1 MTLRKRIA
9 RRAVAAAGVAWLA
22 ILFLTYRKPGARP
35 ADSRGEVADTLVAE
49 VGAVQDRMRF
59 RDFEYVETR
68 GTEGR
73 FRLRA
78 AEALRFEENWERK
91 FRLKDVEFEA
101 TPEGAARPVRLFA
114 PRAEFVE
121 RSKAFRVFDG
131 VEIVGEESTLR
142 GPSFRYEPAGR
153 MLVSE
158 GAVTAERGRVVISAD
173 AGTVRTNDGVVLLGP
188 GVRLRGRGEDGRPT
202 ILASPRLE
210 LSRGGRILAD
220 GEGTVL
226 RSEGFA
232 VRSRTLERTKEG
244 EGDRVRSSGGAGLL
258 VAPSPRGLPSAALI
272 SGELLELQR
281 DAGGG
286 PVWVEASSV
295 GGKAQVDVAPSP
307 RLPARRA
314 RSPRFTGRFR
324 DGRLAEVDVPAALEA
339 WEAALPGGPPGSGLK
354 ALTAGSGRFL
364 FLPVGGLDVTSLKGG
379 VTLTDGT
386 RATLKG
392 AEATL
397 RGADDT
403 AILSGTPEAL
413 AEYRDERGSLTAAS
427 LSYARR
433 DDRIDASGRVRA
445 SWSGEGRGGLLG
457 GGADGPLHSESDTL
471 RLSDGRSRLR
481 LTGNVRAWQKESV
494 LRSESLELDDVARTL
509 RAERNVR
516 VFLRRQAAPKGA
528 LPAAAGKGAPSGET
542 INAAGDL
549 LMHHEADRLIRIEG
563 HANLVSG
570 TWEVTSDVADFHLT
584 PDRAVEYAEAR
595 GAVALED
602 RSQRRKGNGTKAT
615 FRPQSEVVTL
625 EGSPAVALDGKGN
638 RTSGAVLTFR
648 QGRSQVDVETGGV
661 ASETTLK
668 PEGS

>member
-1 MTLRKRIA
+1 VTGTNRIA
-9 RRAVAAAGVAWLA
+9 RRAVAAAGVAWIA
-22 ILFLTYRKPGARP
+22 VLFLTYRKPGARP
-35 ADSRGEVADTLVAE
+35 ADSRGDVADTLVAE
-49 VGAVQDRMRF
+49 AGAVQDRMRF
-59 RDFEYVETR
+59 RDFDYVETR
-68 GTEGR
+68 GDEGR

-101 TPEGAARPVRLFA
+101 TPEGSTHPVRLFA

-153 MLVSE
+153 TLVSE
-158 GAVTAERGRVVISAD
+158 GAVSAERGRLVIKAD
-173 AGTVRTNDGVVLLGP
+173 AGTVRTNDGVVLLGG
-188 GVRLRGRGEDGRPT
+188 GVELRGRGEDGRP
-202 ILASPRLE
+202 LRLSSPKLE
-210 LSRGGRILAD
+210 LSRGGQILAE

-226 RSEGFA
+226 RSEEF
-232 VRSRTLERTKEG
+232 VIRSRTLERRKEG
-244 EGDRVRSSGGAGLL
+244 DGDRVRSSGSATLV
-258 VAPSPRGLPSAALI
+258 VAPSPRGLPAATLV
-272 SGELLELQR
+272 SGDLLELQR
-281 DAGGG
+281 DAFGQ
-286 PVWVEASSV
+286 PAWVEASSA
-295 GGKAQVDVAPSP
+295 GGKAQIDVAPSP

-324 DGRLAEVDVPAALEA
+324 DARLAEIDVPAALEA

-354 ALTAGSGRFL
+354 TLEAGGGRFV
-364 FLPVGGLDVTSLKGG
+364 FTPAGKLDVASFREG
-379 VTLTDGT
+379 VRMADGV
-386 RATLKG
+386 RASMRGT
-392 AEATL
+392 EATL

-403 AILSGTPEAL
+403 AVLSGTAEAP
-413 AEYRDERGSLTAAS
+413 AEYRDERGSLTAAT

-433 DDRIDASGRVRA
+433 DDRIDASGHVRA

-457 GGADGPLHSESDTL
+457 NRDDGPLHSESETL
-471 RLSDGRSRLR
+471 RLSDGRSKLR

-494 LRSESLELDDVARTL
+494 LRSELLELDDANRTL

-516 VFLRRQAAPKGA
+516 VFLRREAAPRGA
-528 LPAAAGKGAPSGET
+528 VPAAAGKGAPPGET
-542 INAAGDL
+542 INATGDL
-549 LMHHEADRLIRIEG
+549 LTHREADRLIRIEG

-570 TWEVTSDVADFHLT
+570 SWEVTSDVADFHLT

-595 GAVALED
+595 GTVALED

-615 FRPQSEVVTL
+615 FRPQAEVVTL
-625 EGSPAVALDGKGN
+625 EGSPAVAFDGKGN
-638 RTSGAVLTFR
+638 RTTGAVLTFR

-661 ASETTLK
+661 ASETTLR

>member
-1 MTLRKRIA
+1 MTPRNRIA
-9 RRAVAAAGVAWLA
+9 RRVVAAAGAAWIA
-22 ILFLTYRKPGARP
+22 VLFLTYRKPGARP

-49 VGAVQDRMRF
+49 AGAVQDRMRF
-59 RDFEYVETR
+59 RDFDYVETR
-68 GTEGR
+68 GAEGR

-153 MLVSE
+153 TLVSE
-158 GAVTAERGRVVISAD
+158 GAVTAERGRLVIGAD
-173 AGTVRTNDGVVLLGP
+173 AGTVRTNDGVVLLDG
-188 GVRLRGRGEDGRPT
+188 GVRLRGRGEDGQPM

-244 EGDRVRSSGGAGLL
+244 EGDRVRSSGSAGLL
-258 VAPSPRGLPSAALI
+258 VAPSPRGLPSATLL
-272 SGELLELQR
+272 SGDLLELQR
-281 DAGGG
+281 DAGGQ
-286 PVWVEASSV
+286 PVWVEASSA

-307 RLPARRA
+307 RLPARRT

-324 DGRLAEVDVPAALEA
+324 DGRLAEVDAPAALEA
-339 WEAALPGGPPGSGLK
+339 WEAALPGGPPDSGLK
-354 ALTAGSGRFL
+354 VLTAGNGRFL
-364 FLPVGGLDVTSLKGG
+364 FSPAGGLDVTSFKGG
-379 VTLTDGT
+379 VTVSDGT

-403 AILSGTPEAL
+403 AVIAGTPEAP
-413 AEYRDERGSLTAAS
+413 AEYRDERGSLTAAV

-433 DDRIDASGRVRA
+433 DDRIDASGHVRA
-445 SWSGEGRGGLLG
+445 SWSGEGRGSLLG
-457 GGADGPLHSESDTL
+457 NRGDGPLHSESDTL
-471 RLSDGRSRLR
+471 RISEGRSRLH

-494 LRSESLELDDVARTL
+494 LRSESLVLDDVARTL

-516 VFLRRQAAPKGA
+516 AFLRREAAPKGS
-528 LPAAAGKGAPSGET
+528 LPAAGKGAPSGET
-542 INAAGDL
+542 INASGDL
-549 LMHHEADRLIRIEG
+549 LTHREADRLIRIEG

-595 GAVALED
+595 GAVTLED
-602 RSQRRKGNGTKAT
+602 RTQHRKGSGAKAT